1 METFLSIF
9 AQPDETLRGK
19 RRSSYGIKKDKKVAI
34 YGKMAS
40 MALEMKAFC
49 PRGIVQCAC
58 CRGIMSCGYLCPIME
73 CFKMASKFVLLH
85 TCKVN

>member
-34 YGKMAS
+34 YGKMAA

-49 PRGIVQCAC
+49 
-58 CRGIMSCGYLCPIME
+58 
-73 CFKMASKFVLLH
+73 F
-85 TCKVN
+85 